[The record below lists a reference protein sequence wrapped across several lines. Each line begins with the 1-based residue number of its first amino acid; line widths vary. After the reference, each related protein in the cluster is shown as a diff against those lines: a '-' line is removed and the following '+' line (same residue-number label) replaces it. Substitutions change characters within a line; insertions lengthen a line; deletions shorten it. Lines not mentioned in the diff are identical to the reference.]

1 MTRSGLNQ
9 NRLAL
14 LALLSIFIKNLTMQF
29 SEKRNVT
36 RWIIIVAS
44 FVIVSL
50 ILWNTYTF
58 FQIFKNEE
66 RIKMELWAQSLK
78 AFNNADPETG
88 DIELPGL
95 IMSNNKTIPLIQ
107 TENNKIIN
115 HVNIEESIAADET
128 KLKDYLETL
137 KKQNDPIIIEYN
149 PGKFWKLYYG
159 NSSLL
164 NKLKYYPV
172 ALLLI
177 IFLFGG
183 LVYNFYKSTKMATQN
198 KLWAGMAKETA
209 HQIGTPLSSLIGW
222 LEIMKADNVDP
233 TTISEIE
240 KDINRLQT
248 ITDRFSKIGSE
259 PILEKRN
266 IIEETEQSFDYLR
279 SRFSKQVEFSF
290 KAPKKP
296 IMVLL
301 NPALHSWTVEN
312 LVKNAIDAMKGKG
325 QLSVIIE
332 NDNTYVKILVS
343 DTGKGIP
350 KNQFKRVFEPGFTT
364 KKRGW
369 GLGLSLTK
377 RIVEEY
383 HKGKIKVA
391 HSEIGKGTTMQV
403 SFKKA

>member
-1 MTRSGLNQ
+1 
-9 NRLAL
+9 
-14 LALLSIFIKNLTMQF
+14 MQF
-29 SEKRNVT
+29 SDKRNFT
-36 RWIIIVAS
+36 RWIIIMAS
-44 FVIVSL
+44 FVIVTL
-50 ILWNTYTF
+50 ILWNTYSF

-88 DIELPGL
+88 DIELPSQ
-95 IMSNNKTIPLIQ
+95 IMSNNKTIPLIL
-107 TENNKIIN
+107 TENNQIIN
-115 HVNIEESIAADET
+115 HANIDESIANDKT
-128 KLKDYLETL
+128 KLKDYLRVL
-137 KKQNDPIIIEYN
+137 KKQNSPIIIEYN
-149 PGKFWKLYYG
+149 PGKYWNLYYG
-159 NSSLL
+159 DSSLL
-164 NKLKYYPV
+164 TKLKYYPI
-172 ALLLI
+172 ALVLI
-177 IFLFGG
+177 IVLFGA
-183 LVYNFYKSTKMATQN
+183 LVYNFYRSTKMATQN

-222 LEIMKADNVDP
+222 LEIMKADNVDE
-233 TTISEIE
+233 TTIKEIE
-240 KDINRLQT
+240 KDISRLQT

-259 PILEKRN
+259 PALEPMN
-266 IIEETEQSFDYLR
+266 IIKETEESFDYLK

-296 IMVLL
+296 IIVSL

-325 QLSVIIE
+325 KLSVAIV
-332 NDNTYVKILVS
+332 NDHNLVKILVT
-343 DTGKGIP
+343 DTGNGIP
-350 KNQFKRVFEPGFTT
+350 KKQFKRVFEPGFTT

-391 HSEIGKGTTMQV
+391 HSEVGKGTTMQI
-403 SFKKA
+403 SFKKG